1 MSEECQQQGVSVGE
15 SVASVIQDQLRERQE
30 RLRQNDIITRQE
42 VDILFIFFRWMFDS
56 FCE

>member
-30 RLRQNDIITRQE
+30 RLRQNDIITHQE

>member
-42 VDILFIFFRWMFDS
+42 VDILFIFFRWIFDS